1 MGLGYTIKSSL
12 LYSIYKSWA
21 FENGIKKTLGSRN
34 FVERLERI
42 GYGRLRRNDAVY
54 INGLKSNLPTPSGV

>member
-1 MGLGYTIKSSL
+1 MGPSYTIKSSL
-12 LYSIYKSWA
+12 LYSTYKSWA

-42 GYGRLRRNDAVY
+42 GYGRVRRNDAVY
-54 INGLKSNLPTPSGV
+54 VSGLKSN

>member
-1 MGLGYTIKSSL
+1 MSPSYTIKSSL
-12 LYSIYKSWA
+12 LYSTYKSWA

-42 GYGRLRRNDAVY
+42 GYGRMRRNDAVY
-54 INGLKSNLPTPSGV
+54 VMGLKSN